1 MKVEWTDLAI
11 RQKNQVADYIRR
23 RFGFKRK
30 KKFAQEVDQA
40 VNMEVK

>member
-23 RFGFKRK
+23 HFGFKRK